1 MTKLLLDEVF
11 STLRAAQRNI
21 SDVDLAALP
30 PFPLHN
36 QSILHDLTVVW
47 EKTAL
52 LGDLTLRLPDLVR
65 NHAQQ
70 QSRTSAATEQQ
81 QSRNSTLHGRL
92 RCLPVSFIFRSFL
105 PPRVSLP
112 HAPTNS
118 SPPSLPS
125 LPCSFISSPSPT
137 HPYTY
142 LYTSHNIIYHTTN
155 KYTPTKKPKLK
166 VHAQTDNHNVRM
178 QVAEWAIG
186 VCEPSPMYEGV
197 HGTQLGLVRQE
208 LRIADEVDPSYI
220 NPFSDA
226 NLKKQKVEHLRKQRL
241 EQKTADKLEK
251 KETRGPRLS
260 ILRNEF

>member
-1 MTKLLLDEVF
+1 M
-11 STLRAAQRNI
+11 
-21 SDVDLAALP
+21 
-30 PFPLHN
+30 
-36 QSILHDLTVVW
+36 
-47 EKTAL
+47 
-52 LGDLTLRLPDLVR
+52 
-65 NHAQQ
+65 
-70 QSRTSAATEQQ
+70 
-81 QSRNSTLHGRL
+81 
-92 RCLPVSFIFRSFL
+92 
-105 PPRVSLP
+105 
-112 HAPTNS
+112 
-118 SPPSLPS
+118 
-125 LPCSFISSPSPT
+125 
-137 HPYTY
+137 
-142 LYTSHNIIYHTTN
+142 
-155 KYTPTKKPKLK
+155 K
-166 VHAQTDNHNVRM
+166 VHAQTDNHNARM

>member
-1 MTKLLLDEVF
+1 MGAYGKLFATLRKEQTGYAEKIFSKAKYSDRYKMTKLLLDEVF

-52 LGDLTLRLPDLVR
+52 LGDLTLRLPDL
-65 NHAQQ
+65 
-70 QSRTSAATEQQ
+70 
-81 QSRNSTLHGRL
+81 
-92 RCLPVSFIFRSFL
+92 
-105 PPRVSLP
+105 
-112 HAPTNS
+112 
-118 SPPSLPS
+118 
-125 LPCSFISSPSPT
+125 
-137 HPYTY
+137 
-142 LYTSHNIIYHTTN
+142 
-155 KYTPTKKPKLK
+155 